1 MIPYVGRRDR
11 IATQGAGSSRAR
23 WVLRCVVCAM
33 GAILLSM
40 GCAAQP
46 YLNSHIESVNAE
58 YRHLEDYVYV
68 LEDENA
74 RLVKENET
82 LKTGR
87 PAGKAGG
94 GTAPAR
100 GGLFRR
106 APGSSAPG
114 SQPPPA
120 DSAPGFEPPVI
131 ELPGDTPPR
140 APSGR
145 STTQRPEIG
154 SPADTPPNID
164 LPGPTIPVEPLPI
177 PGAREI
183 KAPAVP
189 DAISPKPV
197 DKKITHLFLNP
208 ALTGGTDFDGQPGD
222 DGLRIVVEPR
232 NAGEQF
238 VAEAG
243 ALSVVLLDPE
253 RQGDAARIARWD
265 FDQSATRQVLAAS
278 SPGRGLKLEVPWPGA
293 APVATRLKLFVR
305 YEAPDGRKL
314 QAERE
319 VFVTPPGQS
328 LSRWTPRPADRPI
341 VQVAADEPAPTAETP
356 RPTMQSAIA
365 GRPRWSPNR

>member
-1 MIPYVGRRDR
+1 MNCTSCRSGRCATKGADSSWVGTALRYGAGLIGVMLLSVGCATKPYV
-11 IATQGAGSSRAR
+11 
-23 WVLRCVVCAM
+23 
-33 GAILLSM
+33 
-40 GCAAQP
+40 
-46 YLNSHIESVNAE
+46 NSHIESVNAE

-82 LKTGR
+82 LRSGR
-87 PAGKAGG
+87 PSGKADSGS
-94 GTAPAR
+94 APGR

-106 APGSSAPG
+106 APAGGTPG
-114 SQPPPA
+114 SQPPA
-120 DSAPGFEPPVI
+120 RDAAPGSEPPVI
-131 ELPGDTPPR
+131 ELPGETPPR
-140 APSGR
+140 APGR

-154 SPADTPPNID
+154 SPADTPPNIE
-164 LPGPTIPVEPLPI
+164 LPGPSSPVEPLPI

-183 KAPAVP
+183 RAPAVP

-208 ALTGGTDFDGQPGD
+208 LTGGTDFDGQPGD

-232 NAGEQF
+232 NAGDEY

-243 ALSVVLLDPE
+243 AVSVVLLDPE
-253 RQGDAARIARWD
+253 RQGDSARIARWD
-265 FDQSATRQVLAAS
+265 FDQSATRQSLTAT
-278 SPGRGLKLEVPWPGA
+278 SPGRGMKLEVPWPGA
-293 APVATRLKLFVR
+293 APAATRFKLFVR

-328 LSRWTPRPADRPI
+328 LGRWTPRPADRPI
-341 VQVAADEPAPTAETP
+341 VQVAAEEPVPTAA
-356 RPTMQSAIA
+356 RAA
-365 GRPRWSPNR
+365 WSPDR